1 MSGKQVCV
9 AAILSALLLAAC
21 QPPYDEEAVVAEIHT
36 RQTAVAAAATPT
48 AISPPATPL
57 PQPTETP
64 APTGQA
70 PPLPTERGDLFAASG
85 MCAACHTNLV
95 DEAGNDVSN
104 DALWRSTMMA
114 NSARDPYWQASVR
127 KETLDNPALAA
138 VIEDKCAT
146 CHTPM
151 ARTTAAIAGGTGAV
165 LDTGFLNPDHP
176 LHTLAMDGISCTL
189 CHQIEA
195 EHFGAL
201 ESFSGHY
208 VINPALP
215 AGERLIYGPFV
226 VDPAFAAVMQ
236 GASGYVPAEGTHI
249 QQSEMCATC
258 HTLYTPSVNAAGEV
272 VSELPEQMPYL
283 EWLAS
288 DYAATQSC
296 QDCHMP
302 PAVGGVVLS
311 ITGGP
316 VRSPVRQHTFVG
328 GNNYALTVFRQMGE
342 QLGATA
348 GRQHFE
354 ATIARMQE
362 QLQTQTA
369 TLAVENAALDGETLT
384 FEVAITNLVGHKFPS
399 GFPSRRVW
407 LHITVTDAN
416 GATIFESGA
425 VDAQGRISGND
436 NDADPAAFEPHY
448 EAISSPEQVQIYE
461 AIMLTAEGE
470 VTTTLLRGAR
480 YGKDN
485 RLLPAGF
492 DKAAASP
499 DIAVYGAAADDA
511 DFVGGGDRLRVS
523 VDVGSAAGPFMVTVE
538 LLYQSIAYRWAENL
552 RAYEAPEPAA
562 FMAIYD
568 EVPNLPAT
576 VATAQVE
583 VGP

>member
-1 MSGKQVCV
+1 MSGKSVCI
-9 AAILSALLLAAC
+9 AAALAALTLAAC
-21 QPPYDEEAVVAEIHT
+21 QPPYDEEAVVAEIHA
-36 RQTAVAAAATPT
+36 RQTAIAAQATPT

-57 PQPTETP
+57 PQPTQTP
-64 APTGQA
+64 APAPAA
-70 PPLPTERGDLFAASG
+70 PPLPTERGDLFAGSG
-85 MCAACHTNLV
+85 VCAACHTNLV

-146 CHTPM
+146 CHMPM
-151 ARTTAAIAGGTGAV
+151 ARTTAAATGGTGAV
-165 LDTGFLNPDHP
+165 LDAGFLNPDHP

-208 VINPALP
+208 AINPDLP
-215 AGERLIYGPFV
+215 AGERPIYGPFA
-226 VDPAFAAVMQ
+226 VDAQYVTLMQ
-236 GASGYVPAEGTHI
+236 GASGYVPMQGLHI

-258 HTLYTPSVNAAGEV
+258 HTLYTPFVNAAGEV
-272 VSELPEQMPYL
+272 AGELPEQMPYL

-288 DYAATQSC
+288 GYAAARSC

-302 PAVGGVVLS
+302 QAVGGVVLS

-316 VRSPVRQHTFVG
+316 LRSPVRQHFFVG
-328 GNNYALTVFRQMGE
+328 GNNYALTVLHQRGE

-348 GRQHFE
+348 SSQHFE
-354 ATIARMQE
+354 ATLARMQE
-362 QLQTQTA
+362 QMQTQTA
-369 TLAVENAALDGETLT
+369 TLAIENAALSDGTLA
-384 FEVAITNLVGHKFPS
+384 FEVAIGNLVGHKFPS
-399 GFPSRRVW
+399 GFPSRRAW
-407 LHITVTDAN
+407 LHITVTDAS
-416 GATIFESGA
+416 GAVIFESGA
-425 VDAQGRISGND
+425 YDAQGRISGND
-436 NDADPAAFEPHY
+436 NDADPTAFEPHY
-448 EAISSPEQVQIYE
+448 EAISSPDEVQIYE
-461 AIMLTAEGE
+461 AIMVSAEGE

-480 YGKDN
+480 YIKDN

-499 DIAVYGAAADDA
+499 DIAVYGTAADDA
-511 DFVGGGDRLRVS
+511 DFIGGGDRLRV
-523 VDVGSAAGPFMVTVE
+523 VVEVGEAAGPFTVTVE

-552 RAYEAPEPAA
+552 RAYDAPEPAA

-568 EVPNLPAT
+568 EVPNLPVT
-576 VATAQVE
+576 VATARAE
-583 VGP
+583 VVP